1 MLDDQFGRDVSEPVV
16 ERNVL
21 EARRLEHFEEH
32 KIGVAGILDIVPKRL
47 RNEAACVGESDLN
60 RSDEKTMLKLMQ
72 ERDDSKN
79 SHPALIGEGHGEYLG
94 AQAAFG
100 VACGS

>member
-1 MLDDQFGRDVSEPVV
+1 MCVLDGECSSGG
-16 ERNVL
+16 
-21 EARRLEHFEEH
+21 ARRRNSRIRNFCSAVEHELAI
-32 KIGVAGILDIVPKRL
+32 KT
-47 RNEAACVGESDLN
+47 CVGESDLN

>member
-1 MLDDQFGRDVSEPVV
+1 
-16 ERNVL
+16 
-21 EARRLEHFEEH
+21 
-32 KIGVAGILDIVPKRL
+32 
-47 RNEAACVGESDLN
+47 
-60 RSDEKTMLKLMQ
+60 MLKLMQ